1 MVSLNSPMII
11 PCNFSILRVSTH
23 MTPCWY
29 NDNMWGS
36 VGFLLDFSDISRWN
50 LIKKNIYILCI
61 KDLIMWHHYDVILE
75 NSDIT
80 MRPWQCLAISDNLN
94 LLSAYVIWNIL
105 VLNIKGKVNK
115 IAIFFLIKFHREIS
129 Q

>member
-1 MVSLNSPMII
+1 M
-11 PCNFSILRVSTH
+11 F
-23 MTPCWY
+23 
-29 NDNMWGS
+29 
-36 VGFLLDFSDISRWN
+36 
-50 LIKKNIYILCI
+50 I

-129 Q
+129 LKSGKNPTEPHMLSLYQQGVMCVDTLKIEKLHGMIIGEFSDTIFPNYLFESLGYN